1 MNASEPIVV
10 HKGLDNVYVDES
22 SICLIDSDDS
32 KLYYRGYDAE
42 ELVEKSTYEEVGYL
56 LLYGSLPTSAE
67 LNSFTK
73 TLRDNYSIPAEV
85 VETLRRFPRD
95 AHPMDVLR
103 TGVSMCAS
111 FDERE
116 NTLEA
121 NKRKAVRIV
130 ARIPALIAAHSRIR
144 HGLDPVAPDMSLP
157 IASNFLYMLRGEMP
171 EEFEARVMDKVMIL
185 HAEHEMNAST
195 FSCIVTASTMSDIYS
210 VITSGICTLRG
221 PLHGGANEA
230 ALSYILGVGSP
241 EKAEGAV
248 DNTLR
253 SGGRIMGFGHRI
265 YKNWDPRYRVLKPIA
280 RQLCDQKGKSLVYL
294 TAEAIETAAL
304 KRLVD
309 HKIFPNVDFYSG
321 VVLNALGI
329 ETDLFTPVFAMSRSV
344 GWVAHA
350 IEYLEN
356 NRLIRPKTRYTGEI
370 GRKYTP
376 LSERTALA
384 SA

>member
-1 MNASEPIVV
+1 MSATEPIVV

-22 SICLIDSDDS
+22 SICLIDSDNS

-56 LLYGSLPTSAE
+56 LLYGSLPTQTQ
-67 LNSFTK
+67 LDLFTK
-73 TLRDNYSIPAEV
+73 TLRDHYSVPPEV
-85 VETLRRFPRD
+85 IETLRRFPKD
-95 AHPMDVLR
+95 SHPMDVLR
-103 TGVSMCAS
+103 TGVSMCAA

-116 NTLEA
+116 NTLDA
-121 NKRKAVRIV
+121 NKTKAVRIV
-130 ARIPALIAAHSRIR
+130 ARIPALIAAYSRIR
-144 HGLDPVAPDMSLP
+144 QGLEPVNPDPSLP
-157 IASNFLYMLRGEMP
+157 MASSFLYMLRGERP
-171 EEFEARVMDKVMIL
+171 GEFEARVMDKVMIL

-210 VITSGICTLRG
+210 IVTSGICTLRG

-230 ALSYILGVGSP
+230 ALNYILSVGSP
-241 EKAEGAV
+241 GKAESAV
-248 DNTLR
+248 EATLR

-280 RQLCDQKGKSLVYL
+280 KQLCDVKGRSQVYL
-294 TAEAIETAAL
+294 TAEAIEQAAL

-329 ETDLFTPVFAMSRSV
+329 DTDLFTPVFAMSRSV
-344 GWVAHA
+344 GWAAHA
-350 IEYLEN
+350 IEYLGN
-356 NRLIRPKTRYTGEI
+356 NRLIRPKTRYTGEV
-370 GRKYTP
+370 GKKYVP
-376 LSERTALA
+376 LSERAALA
-384 SA
+384 HA